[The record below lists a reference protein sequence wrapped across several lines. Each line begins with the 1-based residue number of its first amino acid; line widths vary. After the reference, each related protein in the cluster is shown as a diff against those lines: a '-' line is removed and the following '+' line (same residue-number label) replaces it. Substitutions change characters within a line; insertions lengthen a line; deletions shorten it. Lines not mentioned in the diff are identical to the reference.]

1 MEKGKG
7 IITFVIFLVSMMLV
21 ALISIQVRTVDESN
35 SMGIESMQ
43 EEELRTQVS
52 EWKNKY
58 EEIHAKLESNNEK
71 ISEYSNTIQNNKEA
85 SELLDKELNEYNML
99 VGKTNVIG
107 SGVVLTLKDN
117 FIASY
122 TASNLAYIVNELRN
136 AGAEAISINEQR
148 VINRTDIVMI
158 QTRYILVNG
167 QRISGPY
174 EVKVI
179 GNKDKLTE
187 ALKFPNEG
195 LLDSYKNKDY
205 TIDMSVQDNIHIPAY
220 NQEINLK
227 YIEEAK

>member
-7 IITFVIFLVSMMLV
+7 IITFVIFLVSMTLV
-21 ALISIQVRTVDESN
+21 ALISIQVRTVEESN

-43 EEELRTQVS
+43 EDELRAQVA

-58 EEIHAKLESNNEK
+58 EEIHAKIESNNQK
-71 ISEYSNTIQNNKEA
+71 INEYSNTIQNNKEA

-117 FIASY
+117 FLTSY
-122 TASNLAYIVNELRN
+122 TAGNLAYIVNELKN

-148 VINRTDIVMI
+148 IINKTDIVMI

-167 QRISGPY
+167 QKISAPY
-174 EVKVI
+174 EIKVI
-179 GNKDKLTE
+179 GNKDKLNE
-187 ALKFPNEG
+187 ALTFPNEG

-205 TIDMSVQDNIHIPAY
+205 TIEMSIQDNIRIPAY